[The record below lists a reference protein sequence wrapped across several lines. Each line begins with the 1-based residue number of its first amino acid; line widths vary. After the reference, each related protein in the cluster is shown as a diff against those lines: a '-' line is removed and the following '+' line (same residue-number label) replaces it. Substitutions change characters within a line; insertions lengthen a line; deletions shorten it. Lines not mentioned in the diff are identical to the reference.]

1 MKLVLF
7 QVGEEMYA
15 LPIEKVRSIE
25 TVQPIRPVP
34 LAPQHVL
41 GVMNLRGVVVTVMDL
56 RTMLG
61 APGGEITPQN
71 RLLIVD
77 EKAYLVDAAQDVI
90 DCTEEDVQPLEH
102 DNKYFKGVIRRD
114 DQLVI
119 LIQLEEE
126 AATAAARG

>member
-7 QVGEEMYA
+7 QVGKETYA

-34 LAPQHVL
+34 LAPEHVL
-41 GVMNLRGVVVTVMDL
+41 GVMNLRGVVITVMDL

-61 APGGEITPQN
+61 APAEAITAQN

-77 EKAYLVDAAQDVI
+77 DKAYLVDEAHDVI
-90 DCTEEDVQPLEH
+90 DCEEEDVQSLET
-102 DNKYFKGVIRRD
+102 DNKYFKGVIRRG
-114 DQLVI
+114 DQLII
-119 LIQLEEE
+119 LIQL
-126 AATAAARG
+126 

>member
-7 QVGEEMYA
+7 EVGHETYA

-34 LAPQHVL
+34 LAPEHVL
-41 GVMNLRGVVVTVMDL
+41 GVMNLRGVVITVMDL

-61 APGGEITPQN
+61 APAKEITAHN

-77 EKAYLVDAAQDVI
+77 DKAYLVDEAHDVI
-90 DCTEEDVQPLEH
+90 DCDDEDIQSFET
-102 DNKYFKGVIRRD
+102 DNKYFKGVIRRGEK
-114 DQLVI
+114 LVI
-119 LIQLEEE
+119 LIQL
-126 AATAAARG
+126 

>member
-7 QVGEEMYA
+7 QVGDETYA

-34 LAPQHVL
+34 LSPENVL
-41 GVMNLRGVVVTVMDL
+41 GVINLRGVVITVMDL

-61 APGGEITPQN
+61 APAGEISPQN

-77 EKAYLVDAAQDVI
+77 DKAYLVDSAQDVI
-90 DCTEEDVQPLEH
+90 DCDEGDLQPMESE
-102 DNKYFKGVIRRD
+102 NEYFKGVIRRD
-114 DQLVI
+114 EQLIV
-119 LIQLEEE
+119 LIHL
-126 AATAAARG
+126 

>member
-7 QVGEEMYA
+7 EVGNETYA

-34 LAPQHVL
+34 LSPQHVL
-41 GVMNLRGVVVTVMDL
+41 GVMNLRGVVITVMDL

-61 APGGEITPQN
+61 APAKELTPLN

-77 EKAYLVDAAQDVI
+77 DKAYLVDEAHDVI
-90 DCTEEDVQPLEH
+90 DCDDEDIQSYET
-102 DNKYFKGVIRRD
+102 DNKYFKGVIRRGEK
-114 DQLVI
+114 LVI
-119 LIQLEEE
+119 LIQL
-126 AATAAARG
+126 